1 MYSTNKEPSVTSTAK
16 AVGTKAYE
24 KIGTQITR
32 VETAI
37 ENNIEKPLAQIGL
50 HTLSVAGLSGIS
62 TGIAL
67 EKSGLATL
75 SSVRKQ
81 ILQKDFRVLKVFL
94 SSLGTGFLTYGA
106 ANLAGMSI
114 VTANAPNILLSV
126 LGGSLSGLG
135 AFLAGTTPELLYA
148 QLAKWDPR
156 SLYAYLGGILG
167 SASYAIL
174 YAKVFSNW
182 KNFTSVN
189 PDLKTVHGILGVP
202 YYAIALPLAV
212 AAVGGCYLLEQ
223 MRPTPKKD
231 QVSKFDP
238 QAVSDGPAMDMIY
251 ARRWNPYLCGVIL
264 GLAQLP
270 AYYAT
275 KVLFDSTTV
284 NTLVGKMFSWMGQE
298 NSYFSYLN
306 RGQHHYFQTIFDV
319 GIVLGTCIAAKYMRR
334 NPQAQAERLKLE
346 AHKKMKEMDPASK
359 IAYTVGGFCLFFGAN
374 LAGHSPMGL
383 SKLGIGAVVTSLA
396 MANGAYFS
404 SLLQIKI

>member
-1 MYSTNKEPSVTSTAK
+1 MYATNKESSVTSTAK
-16 AVGTKAYE
+16 AVGAKAYE
-24 KIGTQITR
+24 KIGSQINK
-32 VETAI
+32 VETAL
-37 ENNIEKPLAQIGL
+37 ENNIEKPLASIGL
-50 HTLSVAGLSGIS
+50 HTLSVASLSGVT

-81 ILQKDFRVLKVFL
+81 ILLKDFRVIKVFL

-106 ANLAGMSI
+106 ANLAGMSF

-156 SLYAYLGGILG
+156 SLYAYMGGILG
-167 SASYAIL
+167 SASYGLL

-182 KNFTSVN
+182 KGFTTVN
-189 PDLKTVHGILGVP
+189 PELKTVHGYLGVP
-202 YYAIALPLAV
+202 YYTIALPLAL
-212 AAVGGCYLLEQ
+212 AAAGGCYFLEQ
-223 MRPTPKKD
+223 IRPTPKRD

-238 QAVSDGPAMDMIY
+238 QATSDGPVMDMVY
-251 ARRWNPYLCGVIL
+251 AKRWNPYLCGVLL

-270 AYYAT
+270 VYYAT
-275 KVLFDSTTV
+275 KVLFEGNTV
-284 NTLVGKMFSWMGQE
+284 NTLVGSMFNWMGQE

-306 RGQHHYFQTIFDV
+306 RGRHHYFQTIFDI
-319 GIVLGTCIAAKYMRR
+319 GIVLGTLIAAKYMRR
-334 NPQAQAERLKLE
+334 NPQAQAERMKLE
-346 AHKKMKEMDPASK
+346 AHKKLKEMDPATK

-383 SKLGIGAVVTSLA
+383 SKLGVGAIVTSLA

-404 SLLQIKI
+404 SLLQIKV